1 MCRSFAFQTA
11 WTSTFT
17 QKPTVQLC
25 IDLGA
30 RSNSADT
37 LRIPKEFYRRMEFA
51 DGRRQEADGR
61 RQEAGGRRQESRR
74 QEAGTAATGK
84 GAMRHSQC
92 VSPSDPRQQ
101 LRGIW

>member
-1 MCRSFAFQTA
+1 
-11 WTSTFT
+11 
-17 QKPTVQLC
+17 
-25 IDLGA
+25 
-30 RSNSADT
+30 
-37 LRIPKEFYRRMEFA
+37 MEFA

-92 VSPSDPRQQ
+92 VSPSDHGSNCEASEP
-101 LRGIW
+101 IINHE